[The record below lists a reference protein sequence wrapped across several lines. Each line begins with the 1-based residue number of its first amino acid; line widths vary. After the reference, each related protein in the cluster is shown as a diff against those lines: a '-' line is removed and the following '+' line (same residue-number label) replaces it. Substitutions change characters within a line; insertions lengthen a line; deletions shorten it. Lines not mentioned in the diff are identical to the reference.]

1 MTKDSGLGDQLY
13 INGVDIGGNI
23 NALTRIG
30 GGPNLLP
37 GTDITQS
44 AMERIAAQIDA
55 GLEFVT
61 YHDGSAG
68 TTHAAF
74 SALPRTD
81 IVLSYGHGT
90 TLGNAAASMV
100 GKQVAYDPQR
110 AQDGGLLFSVQAQAN
125 GFGLTWGVQLT
136 AGKRTDG
143 TATNG
148 SSVNL
153 GSVSP
158 GAFGL
163 VMYWQLFAFSGTSV
177 TIKIQSSSD
186 DGAGDAYSDITGAT
200 SGALTAVG
208 SGRAATA
215 AIGIEQ
221 YLRVVTTGTF
231 TNVIFFVQATRYDTS
246 TGILT

>member
-1 MTKDSGLGDQLY
+1 MGKDSGLGDQFY
-13 INGVDIGGNI
+13 INGVDIGGTI
-23 NALTRIG
+23 NAISRIG

-44 AMERIAAQIDA
+44 AMARIAAQLD
-55 GLEFVT
+55 GGMEFVT

-68 TTHAAF
+68 TSHV
-74 SALPRTD
+74 ALNQQPRTD
-81 IVLSYGHGT
+81 VILTYGHGT

-100 GKQVAYDPQR
+100 GKQVSYDPQR
-110 AQDGGLLFSVQAQAN
+110 TQDGGLLFNVSALAN
-125 GFGLTWGVQLT
+125 ASGLVWGQQLT

-143 TATNG
+143 SATNG
-148 SSVNL
+148 ASVDL

-163 VMYWQLFAFSGTSV
+163 VMYVHLFAFAGTSV
-177 TIKIQSSSD
+177 TIKIQESSD
-186 DGAGDAYSDITGAT
+186 DAVGDPYADVVGAT

-208 SGRAATA
+208 AVRVLTG
-215 AIGIEQ
+215 AINVER

-231 TNVIFFVQATRYDTS
+231 TNAVFLVQATRFDTS
-246 TGILT
+246 VVF